1 MCRLRRGVISLKKV
15 LFLAVLLTFICGC
28 TLAQLRFWRSMA
40 TKGGDLVDHPLVDA
54 TPLAPFA
61 GLLGGLFMIVRNITE
76 QRIRA
81 KGGEVKVSP
90 GTGIGD
96 TRNVLSK
103 ISGSRKYVV
112 ATLVSAIIVAIVNW
126 YKLEIDPATVAKIVA
141 ALFGTAIVL
150 NGVEDAAEKL
160 KS

>member
-1 MCRLRRGVISLKKV
+1 
-15 LFLAVLLTFICGC
+15 
-28 TLAQLRFWRSMA
+28 
-40 TKGGDLVDHPLVDA
+40 
-54 TPLAPFA
+54 
-61 GLLGGLFMIVRNITE
+61 MIVRNITE